1 MPAIDVVIHLSESE
15 CLAHYE
21 GRYANVRTRSVDG
34 RWVVFPAD
42 ALRRVVTRE
51 GVQGIYRLEFSD
63 QGRFVSIQRLPS
75 S

>member
-63 QGRFVSIQRLPS
+63 QGRFVSIRRLPS
-75 S
+75 G